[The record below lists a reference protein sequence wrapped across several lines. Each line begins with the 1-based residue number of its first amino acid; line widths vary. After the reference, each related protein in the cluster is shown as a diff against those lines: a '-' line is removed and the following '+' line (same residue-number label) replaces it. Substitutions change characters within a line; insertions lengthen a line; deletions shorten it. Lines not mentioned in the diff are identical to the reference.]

1 MEEEPNKR
9 AQTTPLPT
17 QIPDPN
23 TPQILPP
30 QPSPS
35 MEQPQPPQT
44 TPPSQNPDPNTTQN
58 HPNTNPPNPSQNLTP
73 QPMEESETA
82 QTTLPTQNSIPNP
95 PNTTQNL
102 PPPHLP
108 PLPQKSNKR
117 PLDQNGHIQNS
128 KYFKMRAVLKDL
140 RPHFIENKMQIWF
153 SHLGMRGQ
161 CAMNSCEVFALGYPL
176 TRIGHHTKVVW
187 QRPLRKL

>member
-1 MEEEPNKR
+1 MEEEPNKP

-23 TPQILPP
+23 TPQNLPP
-30 QPSPS
+30 QPSSS

-58 HPNTNPPNPSQNLTP
+58 PPNTNPPNPSQNLIP

-82 QTTLPTQNSIPNP
+82 QTTLPTQNPIPNP

-108 PLPQKSNKR
+108 PLPQKNNKR

-128 KYFKMRAVLKDL
+128 KYCKMRAVLKDL
-140 RPHFIENKMQIWF
+140 RPHFIENSTLF
-153 SHLGMRGQ
+153 
-161 CAMNSCEVFALGYPL
+161 
-176 TRIGHHTKVVW
+176 
-187 QRPLRKL
+187 